1 MKRFIKAAVVF
12 LLAVS
17 MLTLSSC
24 GKSEFGVT
32 DNTGKLMSIK
42 AERADKGDFFM
53 LGSLEVDDGEMIEIT
68 SNLSKGSVKVEI
80 IEVEEE
86 QSIDVLPD
94 FNNKEA
100 IITANTRSTDKVS
113 HTVNAGNYMLRATCI
128 EKATGTVQVEVKP
141 AE

>member
-113 HTVNAGNYMLRATCI
+113 RTVNAGNYMLRATCI